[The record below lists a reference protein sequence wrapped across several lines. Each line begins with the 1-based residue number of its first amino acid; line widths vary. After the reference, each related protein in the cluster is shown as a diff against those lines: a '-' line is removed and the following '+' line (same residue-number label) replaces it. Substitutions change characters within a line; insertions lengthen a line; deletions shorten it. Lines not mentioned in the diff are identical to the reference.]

1 MALRVLLLV
10 EESYASRLRG
20 LFEADGHAV
29 EQARDGVGAL
39 VQAASTRPDVVV
51 IDLDL
56 TLADGYAVARQ
67 LRGGI
72 CRTARLVA
80 LSGRRSDAERQRMEA
95 AGFAGFLFKPS
106 DPAHLKRLVEQLTG

>member
-1 MALRVLLLV
+1 MALRVLLVV
-10 EESYASRLRG
+10 EESYATRRK
-20 LFEADGHAV
+20 LFEVDGHTV
-29 EQARDGVGAL
+29 EQARDGVSAL
-39 VQAASTRPDVVV
+39 VHAASTQPDVVI

-67 LRGGI
+67 LRGGL

-106 DPAHLKRLVEQLTG
+106 DPTHLKRLVEQLTD